1 MQGAQENGA
10 VARGVEVKEEFFFM
24 ITSYLYIDGNDP
36 TGREITDS
44 RVKRGDLLEPCP

>member
-24 ITSYLYIDGNDP
+24 ITSYLYIDDDP
-36 TGREITDS
+36 TGREITES
-44 RVKRGDLLEPCP
+44 RVKKGDLLEPCP